1 MGTEE
6 GRPNTIHDDFRL
18 WLTSMPA
25 NYFPIP
31 VLQNGVKMTNEPP
44 RGLRANILRSL
55 VMLPT
60 WTDFESCGGSIGI
73 TVWKRMAYA
82 TCFFHAMVQE
92 RRRFGPLGWNITY
105 EFNDSD
111 LNAAL
116 MLLKMFLEEQPV
128 IPYAALQYMTAVN
141 GYGGR
146 VTDFLDERCIETVLT
161 LFYNDKV
168 ALLPDAYF
176 DENKVYCVPDGNLPL
191 EGFTEAT
198 KAFPLTDGP
207 KVFGLHENAVI
218 TVEYNETKLVLGT
231 ALQLQPRD
239 TGAAGGGGKTPDE
252 TVTDVTVSIQERLP
266 EVLTEDEA
274 GPLAFVMRGEYL
286 DSLSTALKQEMIRY
300 NKIIMKMRSTLRDIL
315 RAIKGEVLMSAELDE
330 QYMGTLNNIVPAN
343 WANVAYPS
351 LKPLA
356 SWIQD
361 LFDRIQFQR
370 SWLHDGQPKVFWLGG
385 FYFPQGFMTGTLQ
398 NHARKYQLPI
408 DELKFSFKMEFTEH
422 QTRCLPP
429 PTMGCISMEYILM
442 V

>member
-1 MGTEE
+1 GM
-6 GRPNTIHDDFRL
+6 
-18 WLTSMPA
+18 
-25 NYFPIP
+25 
-31 VLQNGVKMTNEPP
+31 VV
-44 RGLRANILRSL
+44 
-55 VMLPT
+55 
-60 WTDFESCGGSIGI
+60 GSQI
-73 TVWKRMAYA
+73 
-82 TCFFHAMVQE
+82 
-92 RRRFGPLGWNITY
+92 
-105 EFNDSD
+105 
-111 LNAAL
+111 
-116 MLLKMFLEEQPV
+116 
-128 IPYAALQYMTAVN
+128 
-141 GYGGR
+141 
-146 VTDFLDERCIETVLT
+146 FLDERCIETVLT
-161 LFYNDKV
+161 LFYNDKI

-176 DENKVYCVPDGNLPL
+176 DEKKVYCVPDGNLPL
-191 EGFTEAT
+191 ESFAEAT
-198 KAFPLTDGP
+198 KAFPLNDGP
-207 KVFGLHENAVI
+207 EVFGLHENAVI

-252 TVTDVTVSIQERLP
+252 TVTEVTLSIQERLP

-300 NKIIMKMRSTLRDIL
+300 NKIVVKMQSTLRDIL

-408 DELKFSFKMEFTEH
+408 DELKI
-422 QTRCLPP
+422 
-429 PTMGCISMEYILM
+429 CIQDRK